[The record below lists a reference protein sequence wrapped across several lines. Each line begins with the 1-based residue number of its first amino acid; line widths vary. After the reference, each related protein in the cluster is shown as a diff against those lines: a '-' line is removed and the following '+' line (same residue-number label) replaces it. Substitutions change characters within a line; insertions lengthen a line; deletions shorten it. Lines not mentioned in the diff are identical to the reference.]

1 MAVRSGR
8 AKRLCKVS
16 SKVFKSE
23 DFFKLNQENRAVESV
38 AEDSA
43 TSNTLRIIAVRSG
56 RAKWP
61 CTHEMAVRSGRVGWP

>member
-16 SKVFKSE
+16 LKVFKSE
-23 DFFKLNQENRAVESV
+23 DFFKLKQENRVGEGV

-43 TSNTLRIIAVRSG
+43 TSNRLRIIAV
-56 RAKWP
+56 
-61 CTHEMAVRSGRVGWP
+61 